1 MMSANSNLVPFVLE
15 AMLAADYPSVA
26 EIFEQGI
33 AGGNATYDTAAAAWS
48 DWDAKHVAACRWVA
62 KSLESGEVLGWAALS
77 PVSSRVVFKGVAE
90 LSIYI
95 RNTAQRQGIGNALM
109 NRIIED
115 SEENGFW
122 TLQSGIFPE
131 NLASIQL
138 HEKHGFRVVGFRE
151 KIGQMKNG
159 AWRDIVFMERRSERA
174 GQ

>member
-1 MMSANSNLVPFVLE
+1 MMLANKNLVPFVLE
-15 AMLAADYPSVA
+15 AMLAADYPAVA

-33 AGGNATYDTAAAAWS
+33 AGGNATYDTAAATWS

-77 PVSSRVVFKGVAE
+77 PISTRCVFVGVAE

-95 RNTAQRQGIGNALM
+95 RDTVQRQGLGDALM
-109 NRIIED
+109 TRIIED

-138 HEKHGFRVVGFRE
+138 HEKHGFRVVGYRE

-159 AWRDIVFMERRSERA
+159 LWRDIVFMERRSERV